1 MFRILV
7 FLLHS
12 KKKWNSSSKSGKTL
26 QFAHSLW
33 SLGIL
38 RYLPIS
44 IKSLW
49 SPSLNF
55 VKISL
60 TFLSGCDK

>member
-1 MFRILV
+1 MFRLLV

-12 KKKWNSSSKSGKTL
+12 KKKKSSSKTL
-26 QFAHSLW
+26 QIAHSLL

-49 SPSLNF
+49 SLSLNF
-55 VKISL
+55 VKICL
-60 TFLSGCDK
+60 TFQYGCDK